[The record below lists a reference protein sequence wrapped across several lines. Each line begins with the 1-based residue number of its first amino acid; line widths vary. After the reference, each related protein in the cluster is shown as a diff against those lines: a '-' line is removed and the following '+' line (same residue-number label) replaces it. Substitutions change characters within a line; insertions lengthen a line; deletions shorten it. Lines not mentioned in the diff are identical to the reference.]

1 MGPFCRE
8 AQLHLASPRRTGYNG
23 NQRHTIH
30 TGRKKCSG
38 ASVML
43 VGGSPG
49 LKGDAMQRVKP
60 KMSRRKAF
68 LVLFLILAGIGLLVW
83 GGISLFSVRLVTN
96 VTASLLPCPYS
107 DTIMPFGQN
116 VLYYDGVSIH
126 CMSDTGS
133 VRWSFQIGADA
144 GYDCND
150 SVVVAWAG
158 STIYILDQNG
168 NSSYNDNLGEE
179 IQFARVGTQYVAA
192 VIGETTAPRLVVK
205 DHTGAHMDEEADAFN
220 TLILLDVGFYGKN
233 GEYMWTLALD
243 VFGTAANT
251 ILNTFEVGKM
261 NTGEVSLGE
270 PIAYAVVYENSLLRV
285 INTRKMLTFNDRGT
299 EDTSASVLV
308 YGWRLLD
315 SEVPERGNA
324 LMLFAPTSQTDSIFD
339 IRELRLISGSTDK
352 RYSLP
357 DTCIGAAVWNKTVYA
372 LSGTTLYR
380 AGINDSRFTTY
391 ELPMESQ
398 ATRLVGTLTNGR
410 AIVACGDEVYVIT
423 LPQAVNT
430 LT

>member
-1 MGPFCRE
+1 
-8 AQLHLASPRRTGYNG
+8 
-23 NQRHTIH
+23 
-30 TGRKKCSG
+30 
-38 ASVML
+38 
-43 VGGSPG
+43 
-49 LKGDAMQRVKP
+49 MQRVKP

-68 LVLFLILAGIGLLVW
+68 MVLFLILAGVGLLIW
-83 GGISLFSVRLVTN
+83 GGISLFSVRLVTD
-96 VTASLLPCPYS
+96 VTASLLPCSYS
-107 DTIMPFGQN
+107 DTIMPFGSN

-126 CMSDTGS
+126 CMSETGS
-133 VRWSFQIGADA
+133 VRWSFQIGSDA

-150 SVVVAWAG
+150 SVVVAWTG

-168 NSSYNDNLGEE
+168 NASYNDNLGET

-192 VIGETTAPRLVVK
+192 VIGETTNPRLLVK
-205 DHTGAHMDEEADAFN
+205 DHLGAHMDEEADAFS

-299 EDTSASVLV
+299 EDTAASVLV

-324 LMLFAPTSQTDSIFD
+324 MLLFAPTSQTDSIFD

-357 DTCIGAAVWNKTVYA
+357 DTCIGAAVWNKTIYA
-372 LSGTTLYR
+372 LSATTLYR
-380 AGINDSRFTTY
+380 AGINDSRFITY

-398 ATRLVGTLTNGR
+398 ATRLLGTLNNGH

-430 LT
+430 LR

>member
-1 MGPFCRE
+1 
-8 AQLHLASPRRTGYNG
+8 
-23 NQRHTIH
+23 
-30 TGRKKCSG
+30 
-38 ASVML
+38 
-43 VGGSPG
+43 
-49 LKGDAMQRVKP
+49 MQRVKP

-68 LVLFLILAGIGLLVW
+68 VVLFLILAGVGLLIW
-83 GGISLFSVRLVTN
+83 GGISLLSVRLVTG
-96 VTASLLPCPYS
+96 VSASLLPCSYS
-107 DTIMPFGQN
+107 DTIMPFGSN

-126 CMSDTGS
+126 CMSETGS
-133 VRWSFQIGADA
+133 VRWSFQIGSDA

-150 SVVVAWAG
+150 SVVVAWTG

-168 NSSYNDNLGEE
+168 NASYNDNLGET

-192 VIGETTAPRLVVK
+192 VIGETTNPRLLVK
-205 DHTGAHMDEEADAFN
+205 DHLGAHMDEEADAFS

-299 EDTSASVLV
+299 EDTAASVLV

-324 LMLFAPTSQTDSIFD
+324 MLLFAPTSQTDSIFD

-357 DTCIGAAVWNKTVYA
+357 DTCIGAAVWNKTIYA
-372 LSGTTLYR
+372 LSATTLYR
-380 AGINDSRFTTY
+380 AGINDSRFITY
-391 ELPMESQ
+391 ELPMDSQ
-398 ATRLVGTLTNGR
+398 ATRLLGTLNNGH

-430 LT
+430 LR